1 MGSHSEHAR
10 RQSAPYVQ
18 TFVYLQS
25 QRRGRSRRIPR
36 LGLACAA
43 ALTVA
48 VVTWQSRSDEAP
60 AGRNESVRTIAAD
73 PRLANT
79 DVASAPVPPAEHAGP
94 AVASADGFPADDVP
108 QSPTPVAETPPA
120 ESSRAPQM
128 AAVQDPQQELP
139 VGPPAPQARV
149 ASASPVH
156 GRTARARSAH
166 GSSAYA
172 IRRLLDRSAVEV
184 ESRQD
189 VDAQVHLL
197 SIREDGDRAVVR
209 FTRRHRYRDAL
220 GRLVLKETPPMETT
234 VVKTAEGVRLEAS
247 PM

>member
-1 MGSHSEHAR
+1 MGSHSERER

-48 VVTWQSRSDEAP
+48 VVTWQNRSAEAP
-60 AGRNESVRTIAAD
+60 ADRNESLRTIAAD
-73 PRLANT
+73 PRLDAA
-79 DVASAPVPPAEHAGP
+79 DVASVPVPPAERTGP
-94 AVASADGFPADDVP
+94 AVASADVPPADDVP
-108 QSPTPVAETPPA
+108 QVPTPVAETPPA
-120 ESSRAPQM
+120 ESSQAPQV
-128 AAVQDPQQELP
+128 AAVQEPQQDVP
-139 VGPPAPQARV
+139 AGPPAPQARV
-149 ASASPVH
+149 ASAPPVH
-156 GRTARARSAH
+156 GRTARARSAR
-166 GSSAYA
+166 SPSAYA

-184 ESRQD
+184 ESGQRA
-189 VDAQVHLL
+189 DAQVHLL
-197 SIREDGDRAVVR
+197 SIRADGDRAVVR

-234 VVKTAEGVRLEAS
+234 VVKTAEGVRFETS